1 MNPGIGPRSPALQP
15 NSLPYEAPVKPDID
29 IDIDD
34 IDIDIDLDIDIN
46 THTHI
51 YTKVKAM
58 VLRI

>member
-1 MNPGIGPRSPALQP
+1 MNPGIGPRSPALQA
-15 NSLPYEAPVKPDID
+15 NSLPYEAPVKPDTYID
-29 IDIDD
+29 IDI
-34 IDIDIDLDIDIN
+34 DIDIN